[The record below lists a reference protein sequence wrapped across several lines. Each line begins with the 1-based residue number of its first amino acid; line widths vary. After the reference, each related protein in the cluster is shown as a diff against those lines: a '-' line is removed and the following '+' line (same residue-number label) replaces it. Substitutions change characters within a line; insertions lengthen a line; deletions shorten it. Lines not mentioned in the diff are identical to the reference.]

1 MKEKILETLRTM
13 GFCIEP
19 IDEYKHAFTYEG
31 INYVYVYSDNDDEFL
46 NIVVPAINDFNEDNA
61 LMMYQLMDKI
71 NTTLKYVKAH
81 VINGNVWIAY
91 EREVLGDED
100 MENVLA
106 HMILHLERALNF
118 ARKLMETGSEE

>member
-1 MKEKILETLRTM
+1 M

-19 IDEYKHAFTYEG
+19 IDEYKHAFTSEG

-71 NTTLKYVKAH
+71 NTTLKYVKAN
-81 VINGNVWIAY
+81 VMNDNVWIAY
-91 EREVLGDED
+91 EREMLGDED
-100 MENVLA
+100 MENVLV

-118 ARKLMETGSEE
+118 ARRLMETGSEE